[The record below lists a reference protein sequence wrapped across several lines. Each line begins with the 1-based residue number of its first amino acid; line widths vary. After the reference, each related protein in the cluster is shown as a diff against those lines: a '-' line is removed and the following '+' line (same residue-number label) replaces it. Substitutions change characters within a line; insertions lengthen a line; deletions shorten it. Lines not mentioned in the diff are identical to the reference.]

1 MDVYQNIQDNKYVNK
16 LDYPTHIKIHV
27 CVSCS
32 FKQSQINWTKFCP
45 ECGYENTTFEI
56 LNKDFKDQRKKYGHE
71 TARLWQQFKDDIE
84 EEFRTKDNPKK
95 DKLFGLAERFSNGS
109 GYSEIL
115 DYYSDLVELVQ

>member
-45 ECGYENTTFEI
+45 ECGNENTTFEI
-56 LNKDFKDQRKKYGHE
+56 LNKHLKDQRKINY
-71 TARLWQQFKDDIE
+71 
-84 EEFRTKDNPKK
+84 
-95 DKLFGLAERFSNGS
+95 
-109 GYSEIL
+109 L
-115 DYYSDLVELVQ
+115 D